1 MAEKNEERKN
11 VAEPKTSKFTQEQV
25 NKFCLIA
32 GIVVL
37 VIVLVI
43 YYFSRVNSA
52 QKAER
57 IGESYLLSTQTLS
70 LEIKNLEEIDQIL
83 TETPNDYFILISY
96 TRNQATY
103 DLEKG
108 LKPIIDNYALSDNF
122 YYLDATKIREE
133 DNYLAT
139 INNAFDTDMIK
150 DLPIIL
156 YYHAGKLEDVVL
168 REDGNPINAGDF
180 QKLLDIYDIQGQ

>member
-1 MAEKNEERKN
+1 MAK
-11 VAEPKTSKFTQEQV
+11 VPKTEVKEKKFTQEQL

-37 VIVLVI
+37 VAVLI
-43 YYFSRVNSA
+43 IFYFSKVNSA
-52 QKAER
+52 RRAER

-70 LEIKNLEEIDQIL
+70 LEIKNLAEVAQIQQ
-83 TETPNDYFILISY
+83 EAPSDYFVLISY
-96 TRNQATY
+96 TKNQATY

-108 LKPIIDNYALSDNF
+108 LKPLIDNYSLSDHF
-122 YYLDATKIREE
+122 YYLDVTNIREE

-139 INNAFDTDMIK
+139 INNAFNTDLITAV
-150 DLPIIL
+150 PIIL
-156 YYHAGKLEDVVL
+156 YYHDGKLEDVVL

-180 QKLLDIYDIQGQ
+180 QKLIDIYDIQGQ

>member
-1 MAEKNEERKN
+1 MAEKNEEEKK
-11 VAEPKTSKFTQEQV
+11 VTEPKKTKFTQEQV

-37 VIVLVI
+37 VGVLVI

-52 QKAER
+52 QRAER

-108 LKPIIDNYALSDNF
+108 LKSIIDDYNLSDHF

-156 YYHAGKLEDVVL
+156 YYHNGKLEDVVL